1 MTVAVMPTT
10 VTSGKGKKTV
20 NSLKWFIKP
29 KEKGSH
35 AQMVDPS
42 EVQQVEY
49 DALEQK
55 TKLKLFDGTW

>member
-10 VTSGKGKKTV
+10 ITSGKGQKTV
-20 NSLKWFIKP
+20 NSLKWFLKP

-35 AQMVDPS
+35 AKMVDPS
-42 EVQQVEY
+42 DVQQVEF

-55 TKLKLFDGTW
+55 TKFQLFDGTR

>member
-10 VTSGKGKKTV
+10 TTSGKGQKTV
-20 NSLKWFIKP
+20 NSLKWFLKP

-35 AQMVDPS
+35 SQMIDPADVQGVDF
-42 EVQQVEY
+42 

-55 TKLKLFDGTW
+55 TKLKLFDGTR